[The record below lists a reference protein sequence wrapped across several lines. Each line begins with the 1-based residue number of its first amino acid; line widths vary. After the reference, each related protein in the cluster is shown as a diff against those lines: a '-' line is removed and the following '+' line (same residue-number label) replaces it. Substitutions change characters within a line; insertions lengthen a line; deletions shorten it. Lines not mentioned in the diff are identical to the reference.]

1 MKLYRDD
8 NTEGYTTSQIDAFNT
23 EWKARAEELN
33 LEEYTENYETHANN
47 FCDEI
52 ARR

>member
-23 EWKARAEELN
+23 EWEERVEQLK
-33 LEEYTENYETHANN
+33 LEEYTEEYDFQSKA